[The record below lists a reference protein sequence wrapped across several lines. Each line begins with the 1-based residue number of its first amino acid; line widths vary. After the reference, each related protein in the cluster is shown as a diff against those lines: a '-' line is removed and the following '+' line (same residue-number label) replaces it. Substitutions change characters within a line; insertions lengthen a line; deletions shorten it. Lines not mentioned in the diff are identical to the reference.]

1 MRRWP
6 GLATEVPD
14 GGRALQMPDVLQLG
28 NGGDGG
34 DVVFAHVQ
42 DVGWV
47 HPSRL
52 DGGERF
58 ACAVEG
64 FDDQLRTKQ
73 PLAAERGDGDGGER
87 VETQMAHGA
96 GDNGQFAGV
105 SRDGKRGLQRDAE
118 VVVAA
123 AVFFLGK
130 GNDGLDVF
138 GG

>member
-1 MRRWP
+1 M
-6 GLATEVPD
+6 
-14 GGRALQMPDVLQLG
+14 QMPDVVQLG

-42 DVGWV
+42 DVGWIY
-47 HPSRL
+47 PLRL
-52 DGGERF
+52 GGGERF

-123 AVFFLGK
+123 AVFFFGK
-130 GNDGLDVF
+130 GDDGLDVF